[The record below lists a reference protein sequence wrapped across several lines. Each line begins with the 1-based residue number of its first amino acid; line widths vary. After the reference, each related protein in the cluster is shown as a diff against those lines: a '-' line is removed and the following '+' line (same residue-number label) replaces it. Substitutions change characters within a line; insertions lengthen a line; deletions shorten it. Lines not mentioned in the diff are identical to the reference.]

1 MDLSF
6 PSGRASKL
14 MTPSSAFCRKRILG
28 CEAFVFSSTPVTKS
42 YKIGVDG
49 GGTKTEL
56 ILLNSAG
63 AELARHIALGCNPSQ
78 VGAEQARLILETALR
93 ELTAKHPGP
102 VSHSLLCMAGNGVFW
117 RETASALKDF
127 GAVTTLDDSIPVL
140 ELATNGAPGLVLHA
154 GTGSFIAARGPDGA
168 VHYAGGLGWKFGD
181 PGSGF
186 DIGRRA
192 LGLALLELQ
201 SLPAETRQVSP
212 LAEALRNHTGLAEYS
227 ANSRFFYND
236 PVANATIASF
246 APRVLLLAEN
256 DCGPAQ
262 QVVADSITDLARQAD
277 QVIHRIFKNPAA
289 KLPCGVSGRILNSV
303 PAAFALRSLASK
315 LNWPMELHFMDTP
328 PIEGVRRLL
337 ARMN

>member
-1 MDLSF
+1 
-6 PSGRASKL
+6 
-14 MTPSSAFCRKRILG
+14 
-28 CEAFVFSSTPVTKS
+28 VTKS

-56 ILLNSAG
+56 ILLDSEG

-78 VGAEQARLILETALR
+78 VGAEQARQILETALR

-102 VSHSLLCMAGNGVFW
+102 VSHSVLCMAGSGAFW
-117 RETASALKDF
+117 KETAAALKDF

-140 ELATNGAPGLVLHA
+140 ELATNGTPGLVLHA
-154 GTGSFIAARGPDGA
+154 GTGSFIAARTPDGA
-168 VHYAGGLGWKFGD
+168 THYAGGLGWKFGD

-201 SLPAETRQVSP
+201 SLTTTKNAPSP
-212 LAEALRNHTGLAEYS
+212 LLDALRAHTGLKDYP

-236 PVANATIASF
+236 PGANAKIASF
-246 APRVLLLAEN
+246 APHVLTLAEN

-277 QVIHRIFKNPAA
+277 QVILRLFPKPAS
-289 KLPCGVSGRILNSV
+289 KLPCGVSGRILNCV

-315 LNWPMELHFMDTP
+315 LNWPVELHFMDTP